1 MRKNDKSVILDMLK
15 SYTEFHAGIV
25 SFYEKG
31 ETATSLDLLTS
42 CQEGAI
48 KIGNMIDSSEGE
60 GTRAV
65 SLLEAYCEDVFKLY
79 DLILSKSVR
88 GDVRTG
94 VSGLDSQIQSV
105 YAEIENSIKARYEAV
120 FMPYKASMW
129 DSLESIYQSFMA
141 DPEYDVYLVPIPYF
155 EKNPDG
161 SLGKAH
167 YEADLFPEGE
177 PITMFDDY
185 DVSVRRPDVVFIHN
199 PYDEFNNVTSVH
211 PSCYSHELK
220 KYTGCLVYVPYY
232 ATAGGMAMA
241 QSSLSAYYY
250 ADYIVAQSKKH
261 IGYFDPQIPRE
272 KFIVAGSPKFD
283 HVINECAKKQNVPQS
298 WHEMM
303 DGKKVYFYNTSIG
316 GMLSDTPGFI
326 NKLAYVFETFSKN
339 KNVCLLWRPHPL
351 LESTFESMR
360 PEYKPY
366 YDKMKEFFIKE
377 KIGIYDNTPDIA
389 KTIAVSDVYIGDSG
403 TSVTSLFGIAGKPLF
418 IFDDHINTVAD
429 DEDKR
434 GQVTNGFTLDTD
446 DKWIITEGNQL
457 FCSDKA
463 DHSYRYVCR
472 CDEHS
477 AQLYGRAFEDG
488 DRVIVCPLSAE
499 QFIIVKNGK
508 VSGHIS
514 LEHRTENAGAFYGAL
529 RSGRYIF
536 LLPMEY
542 PDILRLDTQTDKV
555 DYIKGFNDIFA
566 HRDFEE
572 WMAGGAL
579 IYHNLLLL
587 ASPVDQRLVSIE
599 MSSLET
605 QIIGVGDEANVTSVG
620 MVADPDGTTIWILP
634 YSGTVIRHWN
644 PVSGECRYYKEMPEG
659 FECVD
664 LMRNAKTDKRPFS
677 SAVRFHDKLILSP
690 AFGNM
695 FVSLDI
701 NTGIASKWI
710 PPFEMPDKPKS
721 GYIGAWAH
729 GSLYK
734 NVIRD
739 TSENKC
745 SYYGI
750 FDRKLYEVDLEAETA
765 KEIPVSF
772 DMDELKEHTY
782 GFCDQSPWQRYGC
795 NEDAF
800 NSLQDLIDGTI
811 SGAGFD
817 RDKEL
822 TSYGEITA
830 NPDGTC
836 GKKVFDFIDDVIK
849 KS

>member
-1 MRKNDKSVILDMLK
+1 
-15 SYTEFHAGIV
+15 
-25 SFYEKG
+25 
-31 ETATSLDLLTS
+31 
-42 CQEGAI
+42 
-48 KIGNMIDSSEGE
+48 
-60 GTRAV
+60 
-65 SLLEAYCEDVFKLY
+65 
-79 DLILSKSVR
+79 
-88 GDVRTG
+88 
-94 VSGLDSQIQSV
+94 
-105 YAEIENSIKARYEAV
+105 
-120 FMPYKASMW
+120 
-129 DSLESIYQSFMA
+129 
-141 DPEYDVYLVPIPYF
+141 
-155 EKNPDG
+155 
-161 SLGKAH
+161 
-167 YEADLFPEGE
+167 
-177 PITMFDDY
+177 
-185 DVSVRRPDVVFIHN
+185 
-199 PYDEFNNVTSVH
+199 
-211 PSCYSHELK
+211 
-220 KYTGCLVYVPYY
+220 
-232 ATAGGMAMA
+232 
-241 QSSLSAYYY
+241 
-250 ADYIVAQSKKH
+250 
-261 IGYFDPQIPRE
+261 
-272 KFIVAGSPKFD
+272 
-283 HVINECAKKQNVPQS
+283 
-298 WHEMM
+298 
-303 DGKKVYFYNTSIG
+303 
-316 GMLSDTPGFI
+316 
-326 NKLAYVFETFSKN
+326 
-339 KNVCLLWRPHPL
+339 
-351 LESTFESMR
+351 
-360 PEYKPY
+360 
-366 YDKMKEFFIKE
+366 
-377 KIGIYDNTPDIA
+377 
-389 KTIAVSDVYIGDSG
+389 
-403 TSVTSLFGIAGKPLF
+403 
-418 IFDDHINTVAD
+418 
-429 DEDKR
+429 
-434 GQVTNGFTLDTD
+434 
-446 DKWIITEGNQL
+446 
-457 FCSDKA
+457 
-463 DHSYRYVCR
+463 
-472 CDEHS
+472 
-477 AQLYGRAFEDG
+477 
-488 DRVIVCPLSAE
+488 
-499 QFIIVKNGK
+499 
-508 VSGHIS
+508 
-514 LEHRTENAGAFYGAL
+514 
-529 RSGRYIF
+529 
-536 LLPMEY
+536 
-542 PDILRLDTQTDKV
+542 
-555 DYIKGFNDIFA
+555 
-566 HRDFEE
+566 
-572 WMAGGAL
+572 MAGGAL

-822 TSYGEITA
+822 ASYGEITA

-836 GKKVFDFIDDVIK
+836 GRKVFEFVDDVIK